1 MQVRATQVAGR
12 FRGPAGRRTPRAARR
27 SSRAA
32 LPGVLLLAL
41 ALTAGGCDIG
51 EVPTAAPTSKSTA
64 KPVALTLG
72 VYGAPDELAALQ
84 AVVENFDSRSV
95 GATAELR
102 SWPSHD
108 GLMNAIRAG
117 GKVPDVFM
125 VSRRDL
131 GWLQDQH
138 LTQPVDELLDE
149 RGVDFGDDYSR
160 DALQA
165 FSSDNRV
172 QCMPYGVAPTVI
184 FYNRSL
190 VDFDKMLARGLDAP
204 DLSGGG
210 DPRWTF
216 DQFAAA
222 AGFATRPKRGTRGLY
237 IEPTLRSL
245 APFIYSG
252 GGSLF
257 DDDER
262 PTSLALSEDGSRSA
276 LERTLELLRDPHVN
290 LTDRQLAKASDLQ
303 WFEDGK
309 LGMIEGTRALVPQL
323 RLVQGLDFD
332 VMPMPVLDHASTVGD
347 ITGLCLSSH
356 AASTAMGADL
366 LVHTLSTESVARV
379 VRAGYL
385 SPANLKVALTDDFL
399 QPGRLPEHAG
409 VFNSS
414 LRTLEIAPL
423 LSSWSKL
430 EGAVAASLRELVR
443 VPLFDLDA
451 ITAQIDEESRT
462 VLTPEPSGSASPSS
476 E

>member
-1 MQVRATQVAGR
+1 M
-12 FRGPAGRRTPRAARR
+12 
-27 SSRAA
+27 

-41 ALTAGGCDIG
+41 ALVAGGCDIG
-51 EVPTAAPTSKSTA
+51 ADPVSAPPSKSPA
-64 KPVALTLG
+64 KPVQLTFG
-72 VYGAPDELAALQ
+72 VYGPADEVSSLQ
-84 AVVENFDSRSV
+84 AVVDNFDSLQV

-102 SWPSHD
+102 YWPGHD

-131 GWLQDQH
+131 GWLRAQH

-160 DALQA
+160 DALEA
-165 FSSDNRV
+165 FSSDNRL

-184 FYNRSL
+184 FYNKKL

-204 DLSGGG
+204 DLSGSG

-216 DQFAAA
+216 EQFAAA

-257 DDDER
+257 NDTEQ
-262 PTSLALSEDGSRSA
+262 PTSLAFSDDSTLSA

-290 LTDRQLAKASDLQ
+290 LTDRQLAKASAVQ
-303 WFEDGK
+303 WFEKGK

-323 RLVQGLDFD
+323 RLAQGLDFD
-332 VMPMPVLDHASTVGD
+332 VMPMPVLDQSSTVGD
-347 ITGLCLSSH
+347 TVGLCLSSH
-356 AASTAMGADL
+356 ATSTSHAADL
-366 LVHTLSTESVARV
+366 LVHLLSTEAVARV

-385 SPANLKVALTDDFL
+385 SPANLRVALTDDFL

-414 LRTLEIAPL
+414 LRAMEVAPL
-423 LSSWSKL
+423 VDSWGRL
-430 EGAVAASLRELVR
+430 EGAVAASLRELLLAPV
-443 VPLFDLDA
+443 VDLPA
-451 ITAQIDEESRT
+451 ITERIDEESRS
-462 VLTPEPSGSASPSS
+462 VLAPESSGSASPSP